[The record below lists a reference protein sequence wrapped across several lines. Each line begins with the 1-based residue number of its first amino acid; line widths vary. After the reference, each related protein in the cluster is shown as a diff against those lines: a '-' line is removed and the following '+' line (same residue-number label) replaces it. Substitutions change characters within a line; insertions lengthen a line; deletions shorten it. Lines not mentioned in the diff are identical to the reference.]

1 MYRQFNELQ
10 NHYRQQVQQ
19 KWLKHYEE
27 ENAQKMKLKSLPLLP
42 TTKLDATLQH
52 LTKSLDDLESVI
64 SSFIPNES
72 IHEREDRIKREFKKK
87 YSKLRDDYNKA
98 IRSGTVSKTETTLED
113 LINRRLKLKIYLNGS
128 PEIEAETNEIARDAR
143 DILEDPNTTAQE
155 RQLVLSTLRDLK
167 MDNIALNTNWT
178 IKTLEDLQKLKQSIA
193 QQYGAFENA
202 PKQIQDKY
210 NTIVDESL
218 SPAYKLFLT
227 SIQQYGNP
235 QAIPQGVLDQIK
247 YMLEVSQWDP
257 EQQFNTKYIQTIPDL
272 AETVAEV
279 ERIRNL
285 RQQQLLL
292 KDINRTMKSNGKPR
306 PSVNEGDGDES
317 YLQPTTVLPSTTEY
331 EPYISPTRQLQHS
344 PGAETEAAARA
355 SPDVGNFA
363 DVQESEGKRRWV
375 ENRKKDFRTLQNHI
389 NEMIGFIGQERID
402 NLQRRKDVLETTILE
417 DMVMLPSNNPLLQKA
432 VRDLDKLKKDIFN
445 SDFEATEIKNEQRIA
460 RDREKRAQKAE
471 ETRRILEAKKQQQP
485 TQEDDEDVS
494 PQGQPPKKPSGKKA
508 ASALDTDPIHDKPKP
523 KDKQSK
529 AAAAKGSG
537 RLPPGIRRI

>member
-1 MYRQFNELQ
+1 
-10 NHYRQQVQQ
+10 
-19 KWLKHYEE
+19 
-27 ENAQKMKLKSLPLLP
+27 
-42 TTKLDATLQH
+42 
-52 LTKSLDDLESVI
+52 
-64 SSFIPNES
+64 
-72 IHEREDRIKREFKKK
+72 
-87 YSKLRDDYNKA
+87 
-98 IRSGTVSKTETTLED
+98 
-113 LINRRLKLKIYLNGS
+113 
-128 PEIEAETNEIARDAR
+128 
-143 DILEDPNTTAQE
+143 
-155 RQLVLSTLRDLK
+155 

-306 PSVNEGDGDES
+306 PSVNEGDGNES

-344 PGAETEAAARA
+344 PGTETEAAARA

-375 ENRKKDFRTLQNHI
+375 ENRKKDFRTLQNNI

-445 SDFEATEIKNEQRIA
+445 SDFEDTEIKNEQRIA

-508 ASALDTDPIHDKPKP
+508 ASALDTDPIHDKPK
-523 KDKQSK
+523 DKQSK